1 MERKSIRILAW
12 LITGLVMLGVCA
24 PSARTQASMKTL
36 NAPLGGKIVYGKV
49 DGADS
54 QADALVSVLR
64 SVHASSGEKPLI
76 GRAFRLR
83 YTDSVAVFF
92 TVVDRSH
99 ENKPVSGLLIAAAS
113 GPKQVEAALLTDDA
127 SRFGKTVNPML
138 QMLSDAWHPSGLKAD
153 SDPTWCGS
161 AYRAYTRPSDDKTHM
176 DQESAA
182 AKHWADELAFAPQ
195 NNADTTPLLA
205 LHSIR
210 TSDGT
215 ARVSVPDGWKLISD
229 SGSGALVITGPNSE
243 LAGLNLVRQA
253 IDPASPEQQS
263 LLKYAESKTSDKLVY
278 PANADIAK
286 AFPDLFQQWRR
297 LNGLDP
303 TDLVIDRAEKLPTPQ
318 GDRCVH
324 VTGQVNPDGKGM
336 QAMNTVLCATEAV
349 RGKYLVLLFHT
360 LLPLAVAD
368 GERATMSAILAS
380 FRIETPNYQR
390 PDIETPRY
398 EINHHYIQ
406 ENLGLYGVI
415 LQEFNSSR
423 AVIAAQGC
431 HPSDPWG
438 LNSYLLNSSAIENNN
453 KDGHG
458 TAWNSTADALVKTD
472 SNRFEYVDTPNFWEG
487 ADY

>member
-1 MERKSIRILAW
+1 
-12 LITGLVMLGVCA
+12 
-24 PSARTQASMKTL
+24 MKAI
-36 NAPLGGKIVYGKV
+36 NAPQGGKIVYGKV
-49 DGADS
+49 DGANS

-64 SVHASSGEKPLI
+64 SVHKGSGEKPQI

-99 ENKPVSGLLIAAAS
+99 DNKPVAGLVLAAAT
-113 GPKQVEAALLTDDA
+113 GPKQVEAALVSDDA
-127 SRFGKTVNPML
+127 SRIVKTVNPML
-138 QMLSDAWHPSGLKAD
+138 QLLSDAWHPSGLKAD
-153 SDPTWCGS
+153 ADPTWCGYT
-161 AYRAYTRPSDDKTHM
+161 YRAYTRSSDIKTHL
-176 DQESAA
+176 DPEPEA
-182 AKHWADELAFAPQ
+182 AKRWTDELTFAPQ
-195 NNADTTPLLA
+195 EAAPADPPLA

-210 TSDGT
+210 ASDGT
-215 ARVSVPDGWKLISD
+215 ARVSVPDGWKLRPD
-229 SGSGALVITGPNSE
+229 SGSGALVITGPNGE
-243 LAGLNLVRQA
+243 LAGFNLVRLA
-253 IDPASPEQQS
+253 LDPASPEQQM
-263 LLKYAESKTSDKLVY
+263 LLRDAGGKTSDKLVY

-303 TDLVIDRAEKLPTPQ
+303 TDLVVDRAEKLPTPQ

-336 QAMNTVLCATEAV
+336 QAMNTIMCATEAV
-349 RGKYLVLLFHT
+349 RGKYLVLLFHA

-380 FRIETPNYQR
+380 FRVGTSNYQR

-415 LQEFNSSR
+415 LQEFNNSR

-438 LNSYLLNSSAIENNN
+438 YNAYLLTPSAIENNH

-458 TAWNSTADALVKTD
+458 TAWDSTADALVKAEP
-472 SNRFEYVDTPNFWEG
+472 NRFDYVDTPNFWEG